1 MKKQVKLTSY
11 VTLMLAGLLFASQST
26 SVAADSLDSQ
36 EMFSIALVKSEQ
48 RKREAAQEAAEAQAQ
63 AEAAAKAAEEAA
75 NPYLS
80 RSAAALA
87 AAAVNA
93 QSGNFYAWGQC
104 TWGVK
109 ELAPWAHTY
118 WGNAGQ
124 WAASAQADGFTVGT
138 VPVVGAIA
146 VWMDGGYGHVAY
158 VAEVASETSIQVL
171 ESNVNGDPTLTNHR
185 GWFDPTIAQ
194 GQVVY
199 IYPPATA

>member
-1 MKKQVKLTSY
+1 MKKHLILTSY
-11 VTLMLAGLLFASQST
+11 VTLTLAGLLFASQPIK
-26 SVAADSLDSQ
+26 VAADSLDSQ
-36 EMFSIALVKSEQ
+36 DLASIAVVKAEY
-48 RKREAAQEAAEAQAQ
+48 RKREAAREAAEA
-63 AEAAAKAAEEAA
+63 EADARAAEEAA

-80 RSAAALA
+80 RSAAALE
-87 AAAVNA
+87 AAAVNG

-109 ELAPWAHTY
+109 EMAPWAGNN

-124 WAASAQADGFTVGT
+124 WAVSAQVAGFTVGT
-138 VPVVGAIA
+138 VPVPGAIA

-158 VAEVASETSIQVL
+158 VTEVASETSIQVI
-171 ESNVNGDPTLTNHR
+171 ESNVNGDATLTNHR